1 MLNVNYGKNIKL
13 MERCET
19 MGKYGNNDFGKLIHN
34 IRKTKKISAEVLANG
49 LCSVRVL
56 RDIEAGNK
64 LPGYL
69 LRNALIGRLG
79 LAPEWFDNMLTPEE
93 YEEWKIRVKIINAI
107 SDFRYSEADKLIE
120 EYKVKYAAFKPQ
132 KLWTTD
138 SDHENEFETDAR
150 LRMQF
155 CLTMKGIRAG
165 NDSTYYERA
174 AALTSDVSKDNGID
188 ADTLAKYKL
197 SVNELNLYV
206 HAA

>member
-107 SDFRYSEADKLIE
+107 SDFRYSEADKLIIE
-120 EYKVKYAAFKPQ
+120 
-132 KLWTTD
+132 
-138 SDHENEFETDAR
+138 
-150 LRMQF
+150 
-155 CLTMKGIRAG
+155 
-165 NDSTYYERA
+165 
-174 AALTSDVSKDNGID
+174 
-188 ADTLAKYKL
+188 
-197 SVNELNLYV
+197 
-206 HAA
+206 